1 MRGKV
6 NEETNMNSV
15 MNSLFLFLESE
26 SLLGW
31 KGPATP
37 SSMGDGPYLNCYGW
51 EQHPN
56 ASWTLPV
63 LGCDC
68 CLRDTCSDIP
78 PPSFWE
84 VLLHLQSSTLSD
96 LTSSHSHASYWGKE
110 ADPYIATASFELI
123 LERKFEPFF
132 GYSLRALFLYFI
144 LQGPELHMIFSL
156 YLPGAE
162 WNDPI
167 LCSAAHA
174 GPGCGQ
180 PSRWLCALLT
190 WIQLAANCGTWIP
203 FPGVALWLHFPI
215 SMSSLGGP
223 VSGQNQVLAAAKL
236 QLPTMCVDC

>member
-1 MRGKV
+1 MLH
-6 NEETNMNSV
+6 ELS
-15 MNSLFLFLESE
+15 
-26 SLLGW
+26 
-31 KGPATP
+31 
-37 SSMGDGPYLNCYGW
+37 
-51 EQHPN
+51 Q
-56 ASWTLPV
+56 SWAVTAVSRTPV
-63 LGCDC
+63 LI
-68 CLRDTCSDIP
+68 S

-144 LQGPELHMIFSL
+144 LQGPELHMILRL

-190 WIQLAANCGTWIP
+190 WIQLAAKCGTWIP